1 MTTFPGGTGASHSCK
16 IFLPPFYEGSVLP
29 PAPPGFVGPK
39 YHDIGNTAF
48 DFAIRDYKKAG
59 IDFEGTANMKG
70 WRETMS

>member
-1 MTTFPGGTGASHSCK
+1 MPLIVARCL
-16 IFLPPFYEGSVLP
+16 FLPPVFQGSVLT
-29 PAPPGFVGPK
+29 PGFIGPK

-48 DFAIRDYKKAG
+48 DFAIRDYKKVG

>member
-16 IFLPPFYEGSVLP
+16 MFLLPVYQGSVLP
-29 PAPPGFVGPK
+29 SGFIGPK

-48 DFAIRDYKKAG
+48 EFAIRDYKKAG